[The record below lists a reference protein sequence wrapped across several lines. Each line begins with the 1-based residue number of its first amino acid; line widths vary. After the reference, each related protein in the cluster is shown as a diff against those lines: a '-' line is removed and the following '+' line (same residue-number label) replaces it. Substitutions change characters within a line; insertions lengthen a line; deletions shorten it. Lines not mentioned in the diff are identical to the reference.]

1 MEQDDNLLGRL
12 ARRNWW
18 ILAGLLLVTAPWRS
32 LPLSLGVLGG
42 GLISVGGY
50 LWLQRSLRRLLEEPS
65 QASVGG
71 FQVNYFI
78 RLGAL
83 AAALY
88 VLITVV
94 KVNPLGLAVGLSV
107 VILNILGT
115 AIQRMF

>member
-32 LPLSLGVLGG
+32 LSLSLGVLGG

-50 LWLQRSLRRLLEEPS
+50 LWLQRSLRQLLEEPS